1 MANGDDAKSLAKQQH
16 EQAVQRMRVWNE
28 GVQSDHDH
36 APLIDGMESVMT
48 VSEIIMNRMNQ
59 HGELLDQMA
68 TKADIEHMAAS
79 LNGRKGGSVR
89 NKKIDILRGLF
100 KFEGFSMRDIMAL
113 LLVIGGLVGLYLLFD
128 VKEHLS
134 HMGNGVSTE
143 EPLTTE
149 EME

>member
-1 MANGDDAKSLAKQQH
+1 MANGDDAISLAKQQH
-16 EQAVQRMRVWNE
+16 EQAVQRMRTWDT
-28 GVQSDHDH
+28 GVKSDHDH
-36 APLIDGMESVMT
+36 APLIDGMESVMS

-68 TKADIEHMAAS
+68 TKEDIHDMVAG
-79 LNGRKGGSVR
+79 LNGRNGGSVR
-89 NKKIDILRGLF
+89 TKKIDILRGLF

-113 LLVIGGLVGLYLLFD
+113 LLVVGGLVGLYLLFD

-134 HMGNGVSTE
+134 HMGNGVTNE

-149 EME
+149 EVE